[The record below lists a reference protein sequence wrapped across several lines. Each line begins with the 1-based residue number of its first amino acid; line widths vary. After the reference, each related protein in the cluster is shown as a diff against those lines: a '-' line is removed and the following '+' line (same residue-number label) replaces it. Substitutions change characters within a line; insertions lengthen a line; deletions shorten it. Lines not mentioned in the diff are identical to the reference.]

1 MMRQA
6 EFENV
11 CQAAQAGMERRVR
24 HIITRQVG
32 KIVACG
38 PEDLIE
44 VEVEEG
50 EYKTW
55 SRENIRLLQ

>member
-6 EFENV
+6 EFESI

-24 HIITRQVG
+24 HIVTNQVG

-38 PEDLIE
+38 PEDRIE
-44 VEVEEG
+44 VEVEGG

-55 SRENIRLLQ
+55 SRESIRLLQ